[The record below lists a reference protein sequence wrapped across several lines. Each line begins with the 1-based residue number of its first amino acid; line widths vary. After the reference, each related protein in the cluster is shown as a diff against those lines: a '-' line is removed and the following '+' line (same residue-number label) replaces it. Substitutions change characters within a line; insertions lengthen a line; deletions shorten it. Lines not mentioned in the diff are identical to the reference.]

1 MPTPIDR
8 GTTDTQLQSQ
18 VYGYDR
24 TKGATLVE
32 EYKGLSQSKAVA
44 LWNGRYMWA
53 QRGQLTLREGR
64 AEMRLEWSG
73 SEGGAAAPTSL
84 TTTIDRW
91 EVSEPNE
98 AKDLFQHPAF
108 MASIYEFTADLE
120 EQMDVIKI
128 IRKHAGSAQNSS
140 SSTTQQAM
148 IDEINTYLD
157 PLDLTTDYDKADFE
171 PWLKFYRLY
180 ANNQVTYQDS
190 SWALRHTTN
199 CPANWARNIADTNR
213 NRIYTNAQFLSEVTN
228 GTLWIYPLPTRLQF
242 KLTNAVDRW
251 IADHPARTDFSNG
264 WLKSASPEASV
275 GQGRI
280 EIQTNY
286 RLDQW
291 PTFIYPTAT

>member
-18 VYGYDR
+18 VYSYDR
-24 TKGATLVE
+24 TRGHSLVE
-32 EYKGLSQSKAVA
+32 EYKGLSQTKAIT
-44 LWNGRYMWA
+44 LYNGRVMWA
-53 QRGQLTLREGR
+53 QKSSLTLRDGR
-64 AEMRLEWSG
+64 AEARFEWSG
-73 SEGGAAAPTSL
+73 SEGGTAAPTSL

-98 AKDLFQHPAF
+98 AKDLFQHPLFMQAVLAF
-108 MASIYEFTADLE
+108 TFNLE
-120 EQMDVIKI
+120 AQMDVIKI
-128 IRKHAGSAQNSS
+128 IRRFAGNAQTSSSAQ
-140 SSTTQQAM
+140 TQQAM
-148 IDEINTYLD
+148 IDAINLYLD
-157 PLDLTTDYDKADFE
+157 PLALLTPLNSTDLE
-171 PWLKFYRLY
+171 PVLKFYRLF

-251 IADHPARTDFSNG
+251 IADHPALADFSNG